1 MDASHRPNSFCL
13 NPAQLRARIN
23 EIPRYPLAHRPTPLE
38 ELPRFSEALGG
49 PSIYIKRD
57 DCTGLLFGGN
67 KARHNEFVLAEARRQ
82 GADIFVWGG
91 GIQSNNC
98 RQTAA
103 ACAKAGIDCH
113 LVLTRGKPG
122 NDPIVL
128 QGNLLLDHLV
138 GASYEFVDVAFGEAL
153 ERQIAEVA
161 ARFQSQGRK
170 VFRWNRHVVTPL
182 AAVSYVECLI
192 EVVEQSHALGFIPDA
207 IYVSSSGSTG
217 AGLTLGARTLG
228 HSFPVRNIAYVHWE
242 WDTPSDMAEIA
253 NKTAGMLGLPTRLQ
267 PGDVEVNFD
276 FIAPGYGQV
285 SENCVEA
292 ISLLARTEAVIL
304 DPVYTGKAMAALV
317 NDVRRR
323 SVPPEARIVFVHTG
337 GSPAVFAYGDEL
349 ARTPS
354 AGRPALSAGL

>member
-1 MDASHRPNSFCL
+1 MDASHRSSSAFL

-38 ELPRFSEALGG
+38 ALPRFSQALGG

-67 KARHNEFVLAEARRQ
+67 KARHNEFVLAEARKQ
-82 GADIFVWGG
+82 GADLFVWGG

-113 LVLTRGKPG
+113 LVLTRGGPG
-122 NDPIVL
+122 NEPIPL
-128 QGNLLLDHLV
+128 QGNLLLNHLV
-138 GASYEFVDVAFGEAL
+138 GATYEFVEVEFGEAL

-182 AAVSYVECLI
+182 AAVSYVECVI
-192 EVVEQSHALGFIPDA
+192 EIVEQSQSLGFLPDA
-207 IYVSSSGSTG
+207 IYVSSAGSTG
-217 AGLTLGARTLG
+217 AGLTLGARSLG
-228 HSFPVRNIAYVHWE
+228 HQFPVRNIAYVHWE
-242 WDTPSDMAEIA
+242 WDTPSDMADIA
-253 NKTAGMLGLPTRLQ
+253 NKTAAMLGLSTRLK
-267 PGDVEVNFD
+267 PGDIDVTFD
-276 FIAPGYGQV
+276 FIAPGYGKL
-285 SENCVEA
+285 STECLEA

-317 NDVRRR
+317 SDVRRKR
-323 SVPPEARIVFVHTG
+323 LPPDARVVFVHTG
-337 GSPAVFAYGDEL
+337 GSPALFAYGDEL
-349 ARTPS
+349 ARAGSP
-354 AGRPALSAGL
+354 GRPAQSAGL